1 MNATLNTALISRMTG
16 GLWQDESEKSA
27 PIKEKSASFLFYRQ
41 VPEQEQE
48 EQESKDISEPVS
60 KINNFIK
67 EYYIEIN
74 PNTGKLQT
82 FEEYLHE
89 LITEARN
96 DLRRGNYFD
105 KDTQLEF
112 LSELESYLTIWQGMK
127 TQLSS

>member
-1 MNATLNTALISRMTG
+1 MFNFTKKQLI
-16 GLWQDESEKSA
+16 
-27 PIKEKSASFLFYRQ
+27 
-41 VPEQEQE
+41 
-48 EQESKDISEPVS
+48 
-60 KINNFIK
+60 IK